1 MEQQPAGNQSLGG
14 PSPGF
19 RGMDSQAFGSASIAA
34 ENARFMS
41 RVYGWMTGGLC
52 LTGAVAWNVAGNP
65 ALVQT
70 IFGNR
75 LLFWGLIIAQ
85 LGAVAALSGLI
96 NRISGLTAT
105 VIYFLYAGLTGL
117 TLSSIFLLYT
127 GSSIAQVF
135 GVTAFGFAG
144 LSGFGFVTKRDLGPV
159 GSFCMMGLFGMVGF
173 ALLSIFF
180 PSLMTAGA
188 SFVFSIVG
196 IIVFAGLTAYDT
208 QRIKEMNTPGM
219 EGTDAGRKTAIFG
232 ALTLYLDFI
241 NLFLSL
247 LRLTGRRR

>member
-1 MEQQPAGNQSLGG
+1 MEQQPFGNQSLG
-14 PSPGF
+14 SPLG
-19 RGMDSQAFGSASIAA
+19 GQGLSNQTFGLASIAA

-41 RVYGWMTGGLC
+41 RVYGWMTAGLC

-65 ALVQT
+65 QLGQT

-85 LGAVAALSGLI
+85 LGAVFALSGLI

-105 VIYFLYAGLTGL
+105 LIYFLYAGLTGL
-117 TLSSIFLLYT
+117 TLSSIFLVFT
-127 GSSIAQVF
+127 GSSISQVF
-135 GVTAFGFAG
+135 GATAFGFAG
-144 LSGFGFVTKRDLGPV
+144 LSGVGYLTKRDLGPV
-159 GSFCMMGLFGMVGF
+159 GSFCTMGLFGLVGYG
-173 ALLSIFF
+173 LLSMFF
-180 PSLMTAGA
+180 PSLMGGGA
-188 SFVFSIVG
+188 SFVYSIVG

-208 QRIKEMNTPGM
+208 QKIKGMNSPGN

-232 ALTLYLDFI
+232 ALMLYLDFI

-247 LRLTGRRR
+247 LRITGRRQ

>member
-1 MEQQPAGNQSLGG
+1 MEQVSFG
-14 PSPGF
+14 PS
-19 RGMDSQAFGSASIAA
+19 AIAV
-34 ENARFMS
+34 ENSRFMS

-52 LTGAVAWNVAGNP
+52 VTGLVAWNVAGDQ

-75 LLFWGLIIAQ
+75 MLFWALIIAQ
-85 LGAVAALSGLI
+85 LGAVAALSFLI
-96 NRISGLTAT
+96 NKISGAVAT
-105 VIYFLYAGLTGL
+105 VIYILYAALTGL
-117 TLSSIFLLYT
+117 TLASIFLLYT
-127 GSSIAQVF
+127 GSSIAEVF

-144 LSGFGFVTKRDLGPV
+144 LSLFGLVTKRDLGPV
-159 GSFCMMGLFGMVGF
+159 GSFCMMGLFGLIGF
-173 ALLSIFF
+173 AVLSMFL
-180 PSLMTAGA
+180 PSLMGAGG

-208 QRIKEMNTPGM
+208 QRIKAMNVPGS
-219 EGTDAGRKTAIFG
+219 EGTDGARKSAIFG

>member
-19 RGMDSQAFGSASIAA
+19 RGLDRQAFGSATIAA

-41 RVYGWMTGGLC
+41 RVYGWMAGGLC

-65 ALVQT
+65 DLVQT

-85 LGAVAALSGLI
+85 LGAVVVLSGLI
-96 NRISGLTAT
+96 HRISGLTAT
-105 VIYFLYAGLTGL
+105 LIYFLYAGLTGL
-117 TLSSIFLLYT
+117 TLSSIFLVFT
-127 GSSIAQVF
+127 GSSIAEAF

-144 LSGFGFVTKRDLGPV
+144 LSAFGYVTKRDLGPV
-159 GSFCMMGLFGMVGF
+159 GSFCMMGLFGLVGF
-173 ALLSIFF
+173 GLLSMLF

-188 SFVFSIVG
+188 TFVFSIVG
-196 IIVFAGLTAYDT
+196 IIVFWGLTAYDT
-208 QRIKEMNTPGM
+208 QKIKGMNPPGS
-219 EGTDAGRKTAIFG
+219 EGTDAGLKTAIYG
-232 ALTLYLDFI
+232 ALRLYLDFI

-247 LRLTGRRR
+247 